1 MINPVIAYGEGK
13 KEKKRKRIRER
24 EKERALVQER
34 ERERWIDAIGEEISN
49 NLNKRRL
56 FYV

>member
-34 ERERWIDAIGEEISN
+34 ERERWIDAVGEEISN
-49 NLNKRRL
+49 NLNKGRL
-56 FYV
+56 LYV

>member
-13 KEKKRKRIRER
+13 KEKKRKRRRKR
-24 EKERALVQER
+24 EKERESAKER

-56 FYV
+56 LYV